1 MKRFVISGLL
11 AGLTLSSGMATAA
24 KIELVVDY
32 PYPEVFN
39 PVHEEL
45 AKRFAEKFP
54 DYSVRFRAPTAD
66 YEPAA
71 QQALRHAVTNQL
83 ADVSFQG
90 LNRQRVFVDRSIA
103 VDLTPFIKAEP
114 DWENRGYSDSLMS
127 LGRVNGIQSG
137 IGFSLSTPIVYYNA
151 DLIGKAGF
159 STDNLPKTWDEIIT
173 LADKSRSV
181 NADTY
186 GMHYDWEITGNWLWQ
201 SILFSKGGKILDDTE
216 QKVAFDDTIGQES
229 IAQLGRMVEN
239 GTMQNYSYN
248 EAAQLFVSGKMA
260 VFSSSTSRLTG
271 IEKQIGDRFKMV
283 TGLFPIYGESGRV
296 PAGGNVA
303 MMFTK
308 DPERQKAAW
317 EYIKFVTGP
326 EGAVVMT
333 KNTGYFP
340 ANMLPIEDPNGLKG
354 FYEENLNQ
362 YTAVKQ
368 LPWLTGW
375 YAFPG
380 ENGLKITDVIL
391 DNLQTVFDRSAQP
404 QAALQ
409 NMSKEV
415 QKLLDR

>member
-1 MKRFVISGLL
+1 MKRFIISGLL
-11 AGLTLSSGMATAA
+11 AGLTLTSGMAAAA
-24 KIELVVDY
+24 KIELIVDY
-32 PYPEVFN
+32 PYPDVFN
-39 PVHEEL
+39 SVHEEL
-45 AKRFAEKFP
+45 AKRFSEKFP
-54 DYSVRFRAPTAD
+54 DYSVKFRAPTTE
-66 YEPAA
+66 YEAAA

-90 LNRQRVFVDRSIA
+90 LNRQRVFVDRGIA
-103 VDLTPFIKAEP
+103 VDLTPFIKTEQ
-114 DWENRGYSDSLMS
+114 DWEKRGYSESLMS
-127 LGRVNGIQSG
+127 LGHVNGIQSG

-151 DLIGKAGF
+151 DLITKAGAN
-159 STDNLPKTWDEIIT
+159 TDKLPTTWDEIIA
-173 LADKSRSV
+173 LADKSRSA
-181 NADTY
+181 NPGTQ
-186 GMHYDWEITGNWLWQ
+186 GLHYDWEITGNWLWQ
-201 SILFSKGGKILDDTE
+201 SMVFSKGGKMLDDAE
-216 QKVAFDDTIGQES
+216 KKVAFDNAIGQES
-229 IAQLGRMVEN
+229 IAQMGRMVEN
-239 GTMQNYSYN
+239 GTMENYNYN

-260 VFSSSTSRLTG
+260 VFSSSTSRLSG
-271 IEKQIGDRFKMV
+271 LEKQIGDRFKLV
-283 TGLFPIYGESGRV
+283 TGFFPIYGENGRV

-303 MMFTK
+303 MMFAK
-308 DPERQKAAW
+308 DPARQKAAW

-326 EGAVVMT
+326 AGAVVMT

-340 ANMLPIEDPNGLKG
+340 ANTLPIEDPNGLKG
-354 FYEENLNQ
+354 FYDKNPNQ

-391 DNLQTVFDRSAQP
+391 DNLQTVFDKSAQP

>member
-1 MKRFVISGLL
+1 
-11 AGLTLSSGMATAA
+11 MATAA
-24 KIELVVDY
+24 KIELIVDY
-32 PYPEVFN
+32 PYPDVFN
-39 PVHEEL
+39 SVHEEL
-45 AKRFAEKFP
+45 AKRFSIKFP
-54 DYSVRFRAPTAD
+54 DYSVKFRAPTPE
-66 YEPAA
+66 YESAA

-90 LNRQRVFVDRSIA
+90 LNRQRVFVDRAIA
-103 VDLTPFIKAEP
+103 VDLTPFIKAEQ
-114 DWENRGYSDSLMS
+114 DWDKRGYSDSLMS
-127 LGRVNGIQSG
+127 LGQVNGIQSG
-137 IGFSLSTPIVYYNA
+137 IGFSLSTPIVYYNK
-151 DLIGKAGF
+151 DLISKAGANAE
-159 STDNLPKTWDEIIT
+159 DLPKTWDEIIA

-181 NADTY
+181 NPETY

-201 SILFSKGGKILDDTE
+201 SMVFSKGGQMLDDTE
-216 QKVAFDDTIGQES
+216 KKVAFDEAIGQDS
-229 IAQLGRMVEN
+229 IAQMGRMVKN
-239 GTMQNYSYN
+239 GTMQNYNYN
-248 EAAQLFVSGKMA
+248 EAMQLFVSGKMA
-260 VFSSSTSRLTG
+260 VFSSSTSRLSG
-271 IEKQIGDRFKMV
+271 MEKQIGDRFNMV
-283 TGLFPIYGESGRV
+283 TGFFPVYGENGRV

-308 DPERQKAAW
+308 DPARQKAAW

-340 ANMLPIEDPNGLKG
+340 ANTLPIEDPNGLKG
-354 FYEENLNQ
+354 FYDENPNQ

-391 DNLQTVFDRSAQP
+391 DNLQTVFDKSAQP

>member
-1 MKRFVISGLL
+1 MKRLVISSLL
-11 AGLTLSSGMATAA
+11 AGLSLTSGIATAA
-24 KIELVVDY
+24 KIELIVDY
-32 PYPEVFN
+32 PYPEMFN

-45 AKRFAEKFP
+45 AKRFSEKFP
-54 DYSVRFRAPTAD
+54 DYSVKFRAPTTD
-66 YEPAA
+66 YESAA

-90 LNRQRVFVDRSIA
+90 LNRQRVFVDRDIA

-114 DWENRGYSDSLMS
+114 NWEERGYSDSLMS
-127 LGRVNGIQSG
+127 LGQVNGIQSG

-151 DLIGKAGF
+151 DLITKAGAKL
-159 STDNLPKTWDEIIT
+159 DDLPKTWDDIIV
-173 LADKSRSV
+173 LADKSKSV
-181 NADTY
+181 NPDTF

-201 SILFSKGGKILDDTE
+201 SMVFSKGGQMLDDAE
-216 QKVAFDDTIGQES
+216 EKVAFDDAIGQES
-229 IAQLGRMVEN
+229 IAQMGRMVAN
-239 GTMQNYSYN
+239 DTMQNFSYN
-248 EAAQLFVSGKMA
+248 EAQQLFVSGKMA
-260 VFSSSTSRLTG
+260 VFSSSTSRLSG

-283 TGLFPIYGESGRV
+283 TGFFPVYGEEGRV

-303 MMFTK
+303 MMFTQ

-354 FYEENLNQ
+354 FYDENPNQ

-368 LPWLTGW
+368 LPWLTSW

-380 ENGLKITDVIL
+380 ENGLKITDVI
-391 DNLQTVFDRSAQP
+391 DDSMQTVFDKSVEP
-404 QAALQ
+404 QAALE
-409 NMSKEV
+409 NMTQEV
-415 QKLLDR
+415 QKLLKR

>member
-1 MKRFVISGLL
+1 MKRFIISGLL
-11 AGLTLSSGMATAA
+11 AGFTLTSGMAAAA
-24 KIELVVDY
+24 KIELIVDY
-32 PYPEVFN
+32 PYPDVFN
-39 PVHEEL
+39 SVHEEL
-45 AKRFAEKFP
+45 AKRFSEKFP
-54 DYSVRFRAPTAD
+54 DYSVKFRAPTTE
-66 YEPAA
+66 YEAAA

-90 LNRQRVFVDRSIA
+90 LNRQRVFVDRGIA
-103 VDLTPFIKAEP
+103 VDLTPFIKAEQ
-114 DWENRGYSDSLMS
+114 DWEKRGYSESLMS
-127 LGRVNGIQSG
+127 LGHVNGIQSG

-151 DLIGKAGF
+151 DLITKAGAN
-159 STDNLPKTWDEIIT
+159 TDKLPTTWDEIIA
-173 LADKSRSV
+173 LADKSRSA
-181 NADTY
+181 NPGTQ
-186 GMHYDWEITGNWLWQ
+186 GLHYDWEITGNWLWQ
-201 SILFSKGGKILDDTE
+201 SMVFSKGGKMLDDAE
-216 QKVAFDDTIGQES
+216 KKVVFDDAIGQES
-229 IAQLGRMVEN
+229 IAQMGRMVEN
-239 GTMQNYSYN
+239 GTMENYSYN

-260 VFSSSTSRLTG
+260 VFSSSTSRLSG
-271 IEKQIGDRFKMV
+271 IEKQIGDRFKML
-283 TGLFPIYGESGRV
+283 TGFFPIYGENGRV

-303 MMFTK
+303 MMFAK
-308 DPERQKAAW
+308 DPGRQKAAW

-354 FYEENLNQ
+354 FYDENPNQ

-391 DNLQTVFDRSAQP
+391 DNLQTVFDKSAQP
-404 QAALQ
+404 QAALK